1 MGPYQLSPFTF
12 SHIAQWLS
20 PLDTISAT
28 AAPIDASVSW
38 QPNLFY
44 NHKHISH
51 LGVKFIIHS
60 FTCPELPPSSSGS
73 TVKVPY
79 FIAYTLHQT
88 KIHPSITFAALVLL
102 QHLKAQFSTEWGS
115 SEWELNVDPVT
126 WKEFKGMVWKDF
138 VPPTPP
144 PLLFFL
150 PGQEVN
156 STAIC
161 CPLPS
166 LSCGISSLP
175 SIEEWYPSLPKVN
188 YISSPPSYG
197 LSPEISSPMYSTSSP
212 ASLASSPTP
221 TSIKDLSTK
230 MYGSPPKT
238 PSPTSPASPPHLPVF
253 AFTSPAMW

>member
-1 MGPYQLSPFTF
+1 MAPTLRY
-12 SHIAQWLS
+12 HILNW
-20 PLDTISAT
+20 P
-28 AAPIDASVSW
+28 
-38 QPNLFY
+38 PNLFY

-115 SEWELNVDPVT
+115 SAMMEREMCQYLEWELNVDPVT

-230 MYGSPPKT
+230 IIEDLSTKIMSTSSSSSYPKLFDHT
-238 PSPTSPASPPHLPVF
+238 QVPATKSKVF